1 VAASTSAVGR
11 RTGGWATWMRY
22 ALIVSWALL
31 IALTVAVGDR
41 STSWGR
47 LHSDVAAGRVQSV
60 RVVGALGPGGTG
72 YTTVEVHWRRGLF
85 GHETEVVQARPRSAA
100 PSDAAADGRV
110 VTRDVGALLTRLRPG
125 LEVTRASWGSS
136 DTSLWGWHVPSWL
149 GLPAVLLFLATAW
162 LVVNGPLPWRATRW
176 AWFWLLASPLGVL
189 GFLLLSGPTSPL
201 RAPTAT
207 RRRLTGG
214 RALLLSILLTWLV
227 VPHT

>member
-1 VAASTSAVGR
+1 
-11 RTGGWATWMRY
+11 MRY
-22 ALIVSWALL
+22 ALIVCWTLL

-47 LHSDVAAGRVQSV
+47 LQSDVAAGRVQSV
-60 RVVGALGPGGTG
+60 RVVGALGPGGSG

-125 LEVTRASWGSS
+125 LRVTREPWPSS

-149 GLPAVLLFLATAW
+149 GLPALVLFLATLW
-162 LVVNGPLPWRATRW
+162 LVVNGPRPRRATRW
-176 AWFWLLASPLGVL
+176 GWFWLLASPVGVL
-189 GFLLLSGPTSPL
+189 AFLVLS
-201 RAPTAT
+201 APTPSLPSPPVT
-207 RRRLTGG
+207 SRRLTGG
-214 RALLLSILLTWLV
+214 RALLLSIVLTYLA